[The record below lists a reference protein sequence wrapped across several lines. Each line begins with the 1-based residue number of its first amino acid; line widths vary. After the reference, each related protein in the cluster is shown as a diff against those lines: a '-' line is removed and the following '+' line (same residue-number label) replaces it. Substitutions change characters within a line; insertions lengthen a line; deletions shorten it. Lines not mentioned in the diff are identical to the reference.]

1 MNHGRFLLGF
11 QLQNEEDGLE
21 DDYEDDFCEGVDLDE
36 VALMLGNSYEE
47 FPQVNSKY
55 YKEDHHLLT
64 TDENLSV
71 VTESN
76 SHVDNNNTKVVFY
89 PN

>member
-47 FPQVNSKY
+47 IHEINNNFPEINSKY
-55 YKEDHHLLT
+55 YKEDHHLLA

-71 VTESN
+71 VT
-76 SHVDNNNTKVVFY
+76 KVVFY